1 MPTVILICL
10 IYPTFLFDPVK
21 DALTNRLIKLCSYVV
36 SMHWAKFRNA
46 GFILDARIQ
55 EVSFKNIKF
64 TQVLV
69 FL

>member
-10 IYPTFLFDPVK
+10 IYPTFIFDPVK
-21 DALTNRLIKLCSYVV
+21 DVLTNRLIKLCSYVV
-36 SMHWAKFRNA
+36 SMHWTKFRNA

-64 TQVLV
+64 T
-69 FL
+69 